1 MQGPKVM
8 IRLLELIMNFFD
20 SLMNAFRKVKKL
32 SKRFG
37 KKSSQILTLAII
49 HYDGR
54 GLQSVLKEFSLEVNT
69 ADVLIARNITQS
81 ELKFLKKLLKK
92 NVVFLDK
99 NGALIFKHGN
109 IANFVSN
116 FDVQKLRTL
125 EKHGTKVI
133 VTVDKKVAWMISQM
147 FPFYCVVPGEPFQET
162 VITAPIPLTRNSDG
176 FYFSKVAYRNQVTII
191 DLNTEILKDFKVH

>member
-1 MQGPKVM
+1 MQGTKVM
-8 IRLLELIMNFFD
+8 NRPWELITDFFD
-20 SLMNAFRKVKKL
+20 LLTSAFKKVKNL
-32 SKRFG
+32 LKRFG

-69 ADVLIARNITQS
+69 ADVLIARNITQD
-81 ELKFLKKLLKK
+81 ELKLIKKLLKR

-99 NGALIFKHGN
+99 NGALTFKHGN
-109 IANFVSN
+109 FASFVSD

-147 FPFYCVVPGEPFQET
+147 FPFYCAVPGEPFQET

-191 DLNTEILKDFKVH
+191 DLNIEILKDFKVH

>member
-1 MQGPKVM
+1 MDS
-8 IRLLELIMNFFD
+8 LLHLLTNFFD
-20 SLMNAFRKVKKL
+20 LVMNAFGKI
-32 SKRFG
+32 KRFSRRFA

-69 ADVLIARNITQS
+69 ADVLIARNITQD
-81 ELKFLKKLLKK
+81 ELKLVKKLLKK
-92 NVVFLDK
+92 SVVFFDK
-99 NGALIFKHGN
+99 NGVLIFKHGN

-133 VTVDKKVAWMISQM
+133 VTLDKKVAWMISQM

-176 FYFSKVAYRNQVTII
+176 FYFSKIAYRNQVTII
-191 DLNTEILKDFKVH
+191 DLNIEILKDFKVN